1 MVNGERSG
9 LELDLPEKYVDKG
22 KPVFSRRAFRPRGLF
37 AARRRIVS
45 VFRVSGQAIA
55 ETRR

>member
-1 MVNGERSG
+1 MVNGRRPRPG
-9 LELDLPEKYVDKG
+9 LDLPEKYVDKG
-22 KPVFSRRAFRPRGLF
+22 KPVFSRRAFSPRGLF

-55 ETRR
+55 ETRQ